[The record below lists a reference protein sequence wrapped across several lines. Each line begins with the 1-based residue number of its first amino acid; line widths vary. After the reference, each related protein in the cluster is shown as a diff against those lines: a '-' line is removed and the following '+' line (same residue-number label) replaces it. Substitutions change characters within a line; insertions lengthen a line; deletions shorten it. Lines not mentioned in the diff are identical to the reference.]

1 MVDNRKPFLSDFQN
15 LRENRDYYSGNTWQ
29 FWIGARVAHGSPQY
43 LEIMNEVFRVF
54 QSANKIQECID
65 RHRRALISKPPIW
78 YFTNPEGDRTPASTA
93 DLKLQRLIDRW
104 SRRKNPLVEA
114 LTATLLEGKGY
125 LRLWSPVQSAN
136 SPNPYDRISI
146 HSPAPGS
153 VEIKRDGDDFIQ
165 EIKYRYS
172 DSQNQ
177 PLIERQY
184 LNPQGLTVFETIRG
198 KETIEQIVLNLGGG
212 FSIVEMQREPLITDT
227 IKRAQNGINYALTML
242 IRNIGYSGFLREL
255 ILNGQPPGEWVEDR
269 SQPNGQK
276 FVPNAEG
283 FETSPGITNFVM
295 GAPTYDAGGNITG
308 YTSPNVN
315 VRQPIDPSMFL
326 ETVQAE
332 IKIIYESMGQGH
344 ILATDSQLS
353 GVSRVQLRQDF
364 VTAIG
369 EDALAISGALAEIY
383 KSALLMLDPES
394 ANLDLVVKCQLSVS
408 QPTPEEMRE
417 IRANYQAGLL
427 SRSTAMS
434 LMGIDNPDAEAEL
447 ISEENESKNTDQ
459 NNDVATADRNPID
472 SIPIDSSGSDSD
484 TPDRTPADR

>member
-1 MVDNRKPFLSDFQN
+1 MS
-15 LRENRDYYSGNTWQ
+15 
-29 FWIGARVAHGSPQY
+29 
-43 LEIMNEVFRVF
+43 EVSRVF
-54 QSANKIQECID
+54 QSANKIQECVD
-65 RHRRALISKPPIW
+65 RHRRALIGKPPIW
-78 YFTNPEGDRTPASTA
+78 YFTNPEGDRTPAGTA

-104 SRRKNPLVEA
+104 SRRKNPLIEA
-114 LTATLLEGKGY
+114 LTNTLLEGKGY
-125 LRLWSPVQSAN
+125 LRLWSPAQTAI

-153 VEIKRDGDDFIQ
+153 VEIKRDGDGFIQ
-165 EIKYRYS
+165 EINYSYS

-184 LNPQGLTVFETIRG
+184 LNPEGLTVFETLRG
-198 KETIEQIVLNLGGG
+198 QTIIEQIALNLGGG
-212 FSIVEMQREPLITDT
+212 FSVVEIGREPLITET
-227 IKRAQNGINYALTML
+227 IKRAQNAINYALTML

-255 ILNGQPPGEWVEDR
+255 ILNGQPPGDWVEDR
-269 SQPNGQK
+269 THPDGQR

-283 FETSPGITNFVM
+283 FETSPGTTNFVM
-295 GAPTYDAGGNITG
+295 GAPTYDASGNITG

-332 IKIIYESMGQGH
+332 IKIIYEAIGQGH

-364 VTAIG
+364 VTALG
-369 EDALAISGALAEIY
+369 EDALAIGGALAEIY
-383 KSALLMLDPES
+383 KSALLMIDPKS

-417 IRANYQAGLL
+417 IRANYQGGLF
-427 SRSTAMS
+427 SRSTAMAM
-434 LMGIDNPDAEAEL
+434 LGIDNPDAEAEL
-447 ISEENESKNTDQ
+447 IAEEQAQRSQPTQFPDPDQ
-459 NNDVATADRNPID
+459 ADN
-472 SIPIDSSGSDSD
+472 S
-484 TPDRTPADR
+484 